1 MKKIKWLSLV
11 VLAFSIVAFAR
22 YNWTVLKNKDVTG
35 PIIRM
40 EEEQIYVSVDDKD
53 KALLQGM
60 TAVDAKD
67 GDVTDSLVVESIS
80 GFVEENKRYVN
91 YAAFDSDNHVT
102 KVSRKM
108 TYTDYK
114 PIHFSLEES
123 LRFPSTSY
131 GSMDILGNVRA
142 QDCLD
147 GDISDRIKFSTDSS
161 VYLYAVGEYDVTL
174 EVTNS
179 AGDTAQLPV
188 TITIYDNTRQ
198 NMIPKINLSKYL
210 VYTKKGTP
218 LNPLSYLDT
227 IIYQGTEY
235 AVTEERGTF
244 CVDTSGMSW
253 EELKTFQ
260 EEQKENPSVS
270 KEKFIVQDNIDYQI
284 PGVYEI
290 KYSLMDDD
298 ENIGNVNLVVVVEE
312 V

>member
-1 MKKIKWLSLV
+1 MKKIKWLSLA
-11 VLAFSIVAFAR
+11 VLAFSIAAFAR
-22 YNWTVLKNKDVTG
+22 YNWTVLKNKDATG

-114 PIHFSLEES
+114 PIQFSLEEP

-131 GSMDILGNVRA
+131 GSMDVLGNVRA

-161 VYLYAVGEYDVTL
+161 VFLYAVGDYDVTL

-188 TITIYDNTRQ
+188 TITIYDNTKQ
-198 NMIPKINLSKYL
+198 NMTPKIQLSQYL
-210 VYTKKGTP
+210 VYTKKGNA
-218 LNPLSYLDT
+218 LNPLSYLEAIT
-227 IIYQGTEY
+227 YRGTEY
-235 AVTEERGTF
+235 TVTEERGTF
-244 CVDTSGMSW
+244 GVDTSDMIGD
-253 EELKTFQ
+253 ELKAFQ
-260 EEQKENPSVS
+260 KEQKENPSVS
-270 KEKFIVQDNIDYQI
+270 KEKFMIQDNIDYQI

-290 KYSLMDDD
+290 EYILADDD
-298 ENIGNVNLVVVVEE
+298 ENVGKVNLVVVVEE